1 MSFVSQ
7 TEACGFVYFGPQ
19 TAVSYTDSSRCNC
32 GLYFSFFFS
41 LMEVG
46 LHPDNTDRINS
57 FLHQI
62 TEGVYCKNICT
73 EYVIYKIV
81 YPFVKPLYFHVYI
94 TPTYSLLILYHNAV
108 YHDWK
113 CKHNSLRVF
122 TSTHRFMS
130 DSKMFVFIIIAICL
144 QFNNVSKQ

>member
-1 MSFVSQ
+1 MASFTLAHKLPLV
-7 TEACGFVYFGPQ
+7 TLTLHGAI
-19 TAVSYTDSSRCNC
+19 AVFIS
-32 GLYFSFFFS
+32 LFFS
-41 LMEVG
+41 LMDVG

-108 YHDWK
+108 YHD
-113 CKHNSLRVF
+113 
-122 TSTHRFMS
+122 
-130 DSKMFVFIIIAICL
+130 
-144 QFNNVSKQ
+144 